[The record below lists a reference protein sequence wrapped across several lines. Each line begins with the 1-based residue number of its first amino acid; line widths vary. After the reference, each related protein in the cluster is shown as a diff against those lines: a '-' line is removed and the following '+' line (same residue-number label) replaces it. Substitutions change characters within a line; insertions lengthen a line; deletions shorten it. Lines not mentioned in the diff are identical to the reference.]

1 MRRNRNHSN
10 KNHSNN
16 NNKGN
21 NKGNKGNNKG
31 NKGNHKPTTF
41 RIFKNSHIQNE
52 RIAATK
58 YMRGGSRRRWA

>member
-41 RIFKNSHIQNE
+41 RIFKNSYIQNE

>member
-1 MRRNRNHSN
+1 MRRN
-10 KNHSNN
+10 KGNN
-16 NNKGN
+16 SN

-31 NKGNHKPTTF
+31 NNKPTTF
-41 RIFKNSHIQNE
+41 RICKNSHIQNE

>member
-1 MRRNRNHSN
+1 MRRNKNHSN
-10 KNHSNN
+10 KNS

-21 NKGNKGNNKG
+21 NNNHNKGNH
-31 NKGNHKPTTF
+31 NHKPTTF